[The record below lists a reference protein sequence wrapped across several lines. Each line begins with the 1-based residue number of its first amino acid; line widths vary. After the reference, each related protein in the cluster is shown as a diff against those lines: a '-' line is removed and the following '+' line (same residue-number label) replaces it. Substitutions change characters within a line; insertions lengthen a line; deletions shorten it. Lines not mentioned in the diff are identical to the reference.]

1 MESGAT
7 RWKLTLTGTDKAQV
21 VRSKKEIGPLAREKG
36 EKEMKTKKREVITER
51 SVTICVKGQGKENIN
66 AAMTKAFD
74 YVLKQLLDAD
84 RYYGKKSIGKN
95 KLTWGVEELATFT
108 KSVNDLGQRE
118 REGKKVDDTAGMG
131 RQEKAIRSFFE
142 WVFVGM
148 RMPDVEL
155 AFECFQETELPA
167 SVKSAVTDAINDL
180 MKALIHFRKLD
191 QQAIEKQLKR
201 QTVVDLCKWKTIR
214 TANHGNNV
222 G

>member
-1 MESGAT
+1 MYCTRSGNLKEK
-7 RWKLTLTGTDKAQV
+7 RPIV
-21 VRSKKEIGPLAREKG
+21 KKNHYHAKGQRER
-36 EKEMKTKKREVITER
+36 EKEMKAKKREIITER

-74 YVLKQLLDAD
+74 HVLKQLLGAS
-84 RYYGKKSIGKN
+84 RFYGKKSIGKS
-95 KLTWGVEELATFT
+95 KMTWGVEERAKFI

-118 REGKKVDDTAGMG
+118 GEEKTKMVDDTAGMG
-131 RQEKAIRSFFE
+131 RNEKAIRSFFN
-142 WVFVGM
+142 WIFVGL

-155 AFECFQETELPA
+155 AFECSQNTELPA
-167 SVKSAVTDAINDL
+167 SIKSEVTDAIDDI
-180 MKALIHFRKLD
+180 MKALIHFRRLD

-214 TANHGNNV
+214 TAKHGNNV